1 MIKTLEQK
9 IDEIV
14 NLDKKR
20 TQGNWEFYYDKFTG
34 QFTSLYNDNNEIVL
48 QATGRNDGDDGLH
61 WIDEELNESDRL
73 LIEKVPEMINI
84 ILQLQEENKRLKN
97 KEATI
102 SRLNEVVAMQKNLLI
117 ELEMELLTKGIG
129 CRKIEEILEKSQ
141 KILGE

>member
-1 MIKTLEQK
+1 MRGDSMTKTLEQK

-20 TQGNWEFYYDKFTG
+20 TQGNWEFCYSEFVG
-34 QFTSLYNDNNEIVL
+34 QFTTLYNDNNEIVL

-84 ILQLQEENKRLKN
+84 ILELQEENKRLKN
-97 KEATI
+97 
-102 SRLNEVVAMQKNLLI
+102 NE
-117 ELEMELLTKGIG
+117 G
-129 CRKIEEILEKSQ
+129 R
-141 KILGE
+141 

>member
-1 MIKTLEQK
+1 MRGDNMTKTLEQK
-9 IDEIV
+9 IDEIF

-20 TQGNWEFYYDKFTG
+20 TQGNWEFCYSEFTG
-34 QFTSLYNDNNEIVL
+34 QFTGICNNNSEIVL

-97 KEATI
+97 
-102 SRLNEVVAMQKNLLI
+102 NE
-117 ELEMELLTKGIG
+117 G
-129 CRKIEEILEKSQ
+129 R
-141 KILGE
+141 